1 MAKIHHFLI
10 AYSGEPFYNG
20 DDCSSGVFVPLNAE
34 QISLMWGLME
44 KILIVDD
51 EAFIRENLERILAED
66 GYRTFSAANGEE
78 AINTAS
84 AEEVDLV
91 LLDLNL
97 GNRSGL
103 DVLRELHEIDPQLLV
118 IIITGY
124 GTVESAVEALKLG
137 AYDYIKKPFKA
148 DAIHLIV
155 RLALET
161 QNLRREVRSLRRGGK
176 DMLDS
181 ADMVGS
187 SSQLLQVYRQVREV
201 AKHETA
207 TVLITGES
215 GVGKELVAR
224 AIHNLSPRREKPFVE
239 INCGSLPFN
248 LLETEL
254 FGHERGAFTDAK
266 TRKIGLFEEANGGT
280 IFLDEIGEMDIN
292 LQVKLLRVLEDRKIR
307 RLGGNRNID
316 IDVRVVAATNRNL
329 KEAIDDKAFREDLYY
344 RLNVFPIC
352 IPPLRER
359 REDIPQLLDYFLK
372 RFARSFNKRMR
383 EISREGLDLLMRYHW
398 PGNVREL
405 KNVVER
411 ICIMHNVETIRQEH
425 LPSEIW
431 GDAPRAESPF
441 SFDIPPEGI
450 MLEEMIGQI
459 EKELIGNAIGITGG
473 NVAKTARL
481 LNVPRGTLRY
491 KLEKYG
497 FAGDES

>member
-1 MAKIHHFLI
+1 
-10 AYSGEPFYNG
+10 
-20 DDCSSGVFVPLNAE
+20 
-34 QISLMWGLME
+34 
-44 KILIVDD
+44 
-51 EAFIRENLERILAED
+51 
-66 GYRTFSAANGEE
+66 
-78 AINTAS
+78 
-84 AEEVDLV
+84 
-91 LLDLNL
+91 
-97 GNRSGL
+97 
-103 DVLRELHEIDPQLLV
+103 V

-161 QNLRREVRSLRRGGK
+161 QNLRREVRSLRRSSQGK
-176 DMLDS
+176 ELLDT

-187 SSQLLQVYRQVREV
+187 SPQLLQIYRQVREV

-215 GVGKELVAR
+215 GAGKELVAR
-224 AIHNLSPRREKPFVE
+224 GIHNLSPRRDKPFVE

-266 TRKIGLFEEANGGT
+266 NRKIGLFEEANGGT
-280 IFLDEIGEMDIN
+280 IFLDEIGEMDMN

-307 RLGGNRNID
+307 RLGGTRNID

-329 KEAIDDKAFREDLYY
+329 KEAIESKGFREDLFY
-344 RLNVFPIC
+344 RLNVFPIH

-359 REDIPQLLDYFLK
+359 REDIPPLLDYFLK
-372 RFARSFNKRMR
+372 RFCREFNKQIR
-383 EISREGLDLLMRYHW
+383 EISRDALDLLLRYHW

-405 KNVVER
+405 KNVMER
-411 ICIMHNVETIRQEH
+411 ICIMHNVATILPSH
-425 LPSEIW
+425 LPGEIW
-431 GDAPRAESPF
+431 GDTPRSEAPF
-441 SFDIPPEGI
+441 SYEIPPEGI
-450 MLEEMIGQI
+450 MLEEMVGQI
-459 EKELIGNAIGITGG
+459 EKALVAKALEITGS

-491 KLEKYG
+491 KLEKYELSG
-497 FAGDES
+497 EGD

>member
-1 MAKIHHFLI
+1 
-10 AYSGEPFYNG
+10 
-20 DDCSSGVFVPLNAE
+20 
-34 QISLMWGLME
+34 ME
-44 KILIVDD
+44 NILIVDD

-66 GYRTFSAANGEE
+66 GYRPLSTEKGEE
-78 AINTAS
+78 AVKLV
-84 AEEVDLV
+84 AEEDIALV

-97 GNRSGL
+97 GAKSGL
-103 DVLRELHEIDPQLLV
+103 DVLRALKEVDPDVLV

-161 QNLRREVRSLRRGGK
+161 QNLRREVRSLKRGGRNP
-176 DMLDS
+176 LLPNS

-187 SSQLLQVYRQVREV
+187 SHSLLQIYRQIREV
-201 AKHETA
+201 AKHEHA
-207 TVLITGES
+207 TVLVTGES

-224 AIHNLSPRREKPFVE
+224 GIHNLSPRNAKPFIE

-266 TRKIGLFEEANGGT
+266 NRKIGLFEEANGGT
-280 IFLDEIGEMDIN
+280 IFLDEIGEMDMN

-307 RLGGNRNID
+307 RLGGTRNID
-316 IDVRVVAATNRNL
+316 IDVRVIAATNCNL
-329 KEAIDDKAFREDLYY
+329 KEAIEEKNFREDLYY
-344 RLNVFPIC
+344 RLNVFPIH

-359 REDIPQLLDYFLK
+359 KEDIPPLLDHFLK
-372 RFARSFNKRMR
+372 RFSGEFNKRMR
-383 EISREGLDLLMRYHW
+383 EVSRDALDLLLRYHW

-411 ICIMHNVETIRQEH
+411 ICIMHNVEIIQPGQ

-431 GDAPRAESPF
+431 GEAPRKQASF
-441 SFDIPPEGI
+441 SCDIPPEGI
-450 MLEEMIGQI
+450 MLEDMVGEI
-459 EKELIGNAIGITGG
+459 EKNLVVRALEITGG

-491 KLEKYG
+491 KLEKHELVG
-497 FAGDES
+497 EAD

>member
-1 MAKIHHFLI
+1 
-10 AYSGEPFYNG
+10 
-20 DDCSSGVFVPLNAE
+20 
-34 QISLMWGLME
+34 ME

-66 GYRTFSAANGEE
+66 GYRPLSTDSPDDAVK
-78 AINTAS
+78 IV
-84 AEEVDLV
+84 AEEEISLV

-103 DVLRELHEIDPQLLV
+103 DVLKAMKEVDPDVLV

-124 GTVESAVEALKLG
+124 GTVESAVEALKIG

-155 RLALET
+155 KLALET
-161 QNLRREVRSLRRGGK
+161 QNLRRKVKRLSRDEPGIN
-176 DMLDS
+176 
-181 ADMVGS
+181 MVGTS
-187 SSQLLQVYRQVREV
+187 PALLQIFRQIREV

-215 GVGKELVAR
+215 GTGKELVAH
-224 AIHNLSPRREKPFVE
+224 AIHNLSPRSDRPFVE

-248 LLETEL
+248 LLESEL

-266 TRKIGLFEEANGGT
+266 VRKIGLFEESDSGS
-280 IFLDEIGEMDIN
+280 IFLDEIGEMDMN

-316 IDVRVVAATNRNL
+316 INVRIIAATNADMKGAIER
-329 KEAIDDKAFREDLYY
+329 KEFREDLYY
-344 RLNVFPIC
+344 RLNVFPIH

-359 REDIPQLLDYFLK
+359 REDVPFLLGHFLQ
-372 RFARSFNKRMR
+372 RFSKDFHKVMQGF
-383 EISREGLDLLMRYHW
+383 SREALDLMMRYHW

-405 KNVVER
+405 RNVVER
-411 ICIMHNVETIRQEH
+411 ICIMHNVEQIRSEH
-425 LPSEIW
+425 LPREIW
-431 GDAPRAESPF
+431 GEAPQSEVPF
-441 SFDIPPEGI
+441 SFEIPPEGI
-450 MLEEMIGQI
+450 VLDEAVAQV
-459 EKELIGNAIGITGG
+459 EKELVEKAYRITGG
-473 NVAKTARL
+473 NVAKTARI

-491 KLEKYG
+491 KLEKYNLN
-497 FAGDES
+497 GDLPHS

>member
-1 MAKIHHFLI
+1 MIRFAGSQH
-10 AYSGEPFYNG
+10 
-20 DDCSSGVFVPLNAE
+20 
-34 QISLMWGLME
+34 ME

-51 EAFIRENLERILAED
+51 EAFIRENLERILSED
-66 GYRTFSAANGEE
+66 GYKPFSTESGEE
-78 AINTAS
+78 AARLVGE
-84 AEEVDLV
+84 EEVDLV

-97 GNRSGL
+97 GNKSGL
-103 DVLRELHEIDPQLLV
+103 DVLRVLKEIDPQVLV

-124 GTVESAVEALKLG
+124 GTVESAVEALKMG

-148 DAIHLIV
+148 DAIRLIV
-155 RLALET
+155 KLALEA
-161 QNLRREVRSLRRGGK
+161 QQLRRAVRHLKKDGKTAGLQGTGG
-176 DMLDS
+176 
-181 ADMVGS
+181 MVGS
-187 SSQLLQVYRQVREV
+187 SPQLLQVYRQIREV

-215 GVGKELVAR
+215 GTGKELVAR
-224 AIHNLSPRREKPFVE
+224 AIHDLSPRENRPFVE

-266 TRKIGLFEEANGGT
+266 TRKVGLFEEANGGSV
-280 IFLDEIGEMDIN
+280 FLDEIGEMDMN

-307 RLGGNRNID
+307 RLGGTRNID
-316 IDVRVVAATNRNL
+316 IDVRVIAATNRDF
-329 KEAIDDKAFREDLYY
+329 KEAIDAKTFREDLYY
-344 RLNVFPIC
+344 RLNVFPIHVA
-352 IPPLRER
+352 PLRER
-359 REDIPQLLDYFLK
+359 REDIPHLLAFFIK
-372 RFARSFNKRMR
+372 RYSAGFNKRIR
-383 EISREGLDLLMRYHW
+383 EVSRDALELLMRYHW

-411 ICIMHNVETIRQEH
+411 ICIMHNQEVIKPEC

-431 GDAPRAESPF
+431 GKAPRKEAHF
-441 SFDIPPEGI
+441 SFEIPPEGI
-450 MLEEMIGQI
+450 LFEDMIGEI
-459 EKELIGNAIGITGG
+459 EKDLIGQAVRITGG

-497 FAGDES
+497 FSDT